1 MASPASQKV
10 LRDAF
15 LGFMRIHV
23 LHHAA
28 EEPIYGLEMI
38 EELKRH
44 GYRHRAGH
52 DVSVA
57 AFARRAGLLRSSV
70 KLVSGKNRK
79 YYRTTKA
86 GDVLLVKLRAQI
98 RELVHE
104 VVDEH
109 DEPEPLRGIDHR
121 KRRRRRSARHG
132 SVGAGSQDG
141 AAAGAPTDWQGG
153 RDNRS
158 RRGIQPVAGSAEAR
172 RAVHRRTSRARG
184 FRMVGRAGFEPAT
197 NGLKVRCST
206 N

>member
-10 LRDAF
+10 LRDAV

-28 EEPIYGLEMI
+28 AEPIYGLEMI

-44 GYRHRAGH
+44 G
-52 DVSVA
+52 
-57 AFARRAGLLRSSV
+57 FAIGPGTMYPLLHSLEEAGLLRSNV

-86 GDVLLVKLRAQI
+86 GDVLLVRLRAQI

-109 DEPEPLRGIDHR
+109 DEPGATP
-121 KRRRRRSARHG
+121 RH
-132 SVGAGSQDG
+132 
-141 AAAGAPTDWQGG
+141 
-153 RDNRS
+153 
-158 RRGIQPVAGSAEAR
+158 
-172 RAVHRRTSRARG
+172 
-184 FRMVGRAGFEPAT
+184 
-197 NGLKVRCST
+197 
-206 N
+206 

>member
-44 GYRHRAGH
+44 GYSIGPGTLYPLLHSLEA
-52 DVSVA
+52 
-57 AFARRAGLLRSSV
+57 AGLLRSSV
-70 KLVSGKNRK
+70 KLVAGKNRK
-79 YYRTTKA
+79 YYRTTKS
-86 GDVLLVKLRAQI
+86 GDALLIKLRAQI

-109 DEPEPLRGIDHR
+109 DEAKTAP
-121 KRRRRRSARHG
+121 RH
-132 SVGAGSQDG
+132 
-141 AAAGAPTDWQGG
+141 
-153 RDNRS
+153 
-158 RRGIQPVAGSAEAR
+158 
-172 RAVHRRTSRARG
+172 
-184 FRMVGRAGFEPAT
+184 
-197 NGLKVRCST
+197 
-206 N
+206 

>member
-44 GYRHRAGH
+44 GYVIGPGTMYPLLHALE
-52 DVSVA
+52 A
-57 AFARRAGLLRSSV
+57 AGLLRCSV
-70 KLVSGKNRK
+70 KLVAGKNRK

-86 GDVLLVKLRAQI
+86 GDALLVKLRAQI

-109 DEPEPLRGIDHR
+109 DESKTAP
-121 KRRRRRSARHG
+121 RH
-132 SVGAGSQDG
+132 
-141 AAAGAPTDWQGG
+141 
-153 RDNRS
+153 
-158 RRGIQPVAGSAEAR
+158 
-172 RAVHRRTSRARG
+172 
-184 FRMVGRAGFEPAT
+184 
-197 NGLKVRCST
+197 
-206 N
+206 